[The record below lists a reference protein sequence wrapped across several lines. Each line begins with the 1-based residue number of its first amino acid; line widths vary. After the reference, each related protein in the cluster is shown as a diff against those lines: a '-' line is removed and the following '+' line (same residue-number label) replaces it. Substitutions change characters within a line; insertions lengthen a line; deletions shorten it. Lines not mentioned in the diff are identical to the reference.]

1 MSMDEAAL
9 EDQRIESPQGSP
21 AGVGSLAEGG
31 RGESVK
37 AEAAGGTLLSD
48 LVEMSK
54 VRINLLALVTVFAG
68 FALGVRTSS
77 EEGSLSQLLS
87 PEYGWLLFHVLA
99 GSFVL
104 ASASSMLNQ
113 YIERDADALME
124 RTSSRPLPAG
134 RFSPPLAR
142 SLGVVLTLAGL
153 VYLVILVNPLCAA
166 VSAVTTGV
174 YVFFY
179 TPLKRVTSFS
189 LLVGAFAGALPPV
202 IGLTAATGELV
213 SAGWSIFTIQFIW
226 QIPHFLAI
234 AWMYREDYERAGFPM
249 LTVVDK
255 KGSATALQVVGWTLA
270 LVPASLMPAIVLT
283 SEGRALAGSFY
294 FWTAL
299 GSSLVFLAFAVCFGV
314 TRTRKTA
321 RWVVLASVVYLPVL
335 FIVLVLGAGRG
346 EIW

>member
-249 LTVVDK
+249 LTVIDK